1 MAGIG
6 KKYGDE
12 IKEKAIAMYGICGSY
27 SQVARELGVP
37 TSTVAGWIK
46 NDTPEKEVALIRL
59 SAKMDFAEKAGE
71 LMNKGL
77 DLLDR
82 RLTTALEAEEG
93 LAELLQEWMSAPNA
107 EISDKKK
114 QALLTKVS
122 ALQIQKIGDITSAIS
137 TLYDKRALAKGEATE
152 NTSITVELNGE
163 IEEWAK

>member
-1 MAGIG
+1 
-6 KKYGDE
+6 
-12 IKEKAIAMYGICGSY
+12 
-27 SQVARELGVP
+27 
-37 TSTVAGWIK
+37 
-46 NDTPEKEVALIRL
+46 
-59 SAKMDFAEKAGE
+59 
-71 LMNKGL
+71 MNKGL